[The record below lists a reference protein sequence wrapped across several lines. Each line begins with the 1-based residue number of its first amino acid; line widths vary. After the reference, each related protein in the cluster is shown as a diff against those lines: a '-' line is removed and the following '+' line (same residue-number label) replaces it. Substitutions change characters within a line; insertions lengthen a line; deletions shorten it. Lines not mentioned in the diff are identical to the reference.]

1 MKPIL
6 LFCFVFVAGFATAQV
21 QAGLPVDAFN
31 AVKGLK
37 LVTDI
42 DKEDLIGEIRMN
54 WGLSGNIIQLNADM
68 SFSTFSYDCFSKR
81 QIDSGTWSIV
91 YERMLKVSTANG
103 WRLFD
108 IVKVGNWYFF
118 VEPLDR
124 RNFILAFTKFPQG
137 HHRIEYTL
145 NADYFAKEN
154 K

>member
-21 QAGLPVDAFN
+21 QAGLPVEAFN

-42 DKEDLIGEIRMN
+42 DKGELIGELRM
-54 WGLSGNIIQLNADM
+54 GGYSGEIIQLNADM
-68 SFSTFSYDCFSKR
+68 SFQRFFYDCVSKR
-81 QIDSGTWSIV
+81 QIDSGTWSIA
-91 YERMLKVSTANG
+91 YDRMLKVSTANG
-103 WRLFD
+103 WWLFD

-118 VEPLDR
+118 VEPVDR
-124 RNFILAFTKFPQG
+124 RNFILSFRKGAHG
-137 HHRIEYTL
+137 GCRIEYIL
-145 NADYFAKEN
+145 NAEYFAKIN